1 MHLWELHF
9 NHHIN
14 KEKKMKKTVI
24 LSIIMMLSVG
34 LFVTSCK
41 SDDETPVVPM
51 TTVILEI
58 PSNLANAVLS
68 NASGA
73 LTNVQTQKVVNVTN
87 DQFVKTGNNYQIQL
101 SNLEE
106 GTYNIEV
113 KGHLDFTLNGVAGQK
128 DFEVK
133 SDNVSISEKSST
145 IKLTVSTFTAQG
157 GFVISEIFF
166 TGTSTAEGKS
176 YSGDQYMIIT
186 NNSDVTLYA
195 DSIAVLESAFLT
207 TQKQDYTPD
216 IMATDFSVQACY
228 MIPGNGKSVPVAP
241 GASLTLAVNA
251 INHKAEQ
258 PQSIDLSGAD
268 FEFYDE
274 SSNANFTDPDG
285 KAPNLDKWYC
295 YTATIYQFHSRG
307 FNSMAIAKMKTT
319 KEDWLE
325 NYVYDASYLFVYGD
339 FSKEMTKKGIYRVPN
354 SWILDGV
361 NLSVESVREWNVLDA
376 SVDAGWTYC
385 GKVDKDVTRFNKSV
399 IRKQD
404 GNGKYID
411 TNNSTNDF
419 TPEAP
424 ASLLK

>member
-1 MHLWELHF
+1 
-9 NHHIN
+9 
-14 KEKKMKKTVI
+14 MKKTVL
-24 LSIIMMLSVG
+24 LSIMMMLSFG
-34 LFVTSCK
+34 LIMTSCS
-41 SDDETPVVPM
+41 SDDETPVVPL
-51 TTVILEI
+51 TSLTLEI
-58 PSNLANAVLS
+58 PSNLENAVLT
-68 NASGA
+68 NASA
-73 LTNVQTQKVVNVTN
+73 VVTNVQTQQVVNVMG
-87 DQFVKTGNNYQIQL
+87 DQFLKNGNNYQLQL
-101 SNLEE
+101 ANLEE
-106 GTYNIEV
+106 GTYNV
-113 KGHLDFTLNGVAGQK
+113 AMKGHLDFTLNGVAGQK

-133 SDNVSISEKSST
+133 SENVSISEKSASL
-145 IKLTVSTFTAQG
+145 KLTVSTFTAQG

-166 TGTSTAEGKS
+166 TGTSTAEGGS
-176 YSGDQYMIIT
+176 YSGDQYIRIT

-216 IMATDFSVQACY
+216 IMSTDFSVQACY
-228 MIPGNGKSVPVAP
+228 MIPGTGKSVPVEP

-251 INHKAEQ
+251 INHKTEQ
-258 PQSIDLSGAD
+258 PNSIDLSGAD

-319 KEDWLE
+319 KEDWLQ
-325 NYVYDASYLFVYGD
+325 NNVYDAKYLFVFGD
-339 FSKEMTKKGIYRVPN
+339 FSKEMTKKGIYKVPN
-354 SWILDGV
+354 AWILDGV

-376 SVDAGWTYC
+376 SIDAGWTYC
-385 GKVDKDVTRFNKSV
+385 GKVDRDETRFNKSV

-404 GNGKYID
+404 ANGKYID

>member
-1 MHLWELHF
+1 
-9 NHHIN
+9 
-14 KEKKMKKTVI
+14 MKKTVL
-24 LSIIMMLSVG
+24 LSIMMMLSFG
-34 LFVTSCK
+34 LIMTSCS
-41 SDDETPVVPM
+41 SDDETPVVPL
-51 TTVILEI
+51 TSLTLEI
-58 PSNLANAVLS
+58 PSNLENAVLT
-68 NASGA
+68 NASA
-73 LTNVQTQKVVNVTN
+73 VVTNVQTQQVVNVMG
-87 DQFVKTGNNYQIQL
+87 DQFLKNGNNYQLQL
-101 SNLEE
+101 ANLEE
-106 GTYNIEV
+106 GTYNV
-113 KGHLDFTLNGVAGQK
+113 AMKGHLDFTLNGVAGQK

-133 SDNVSISEKSST
+133 SENVSISEKSASL
-145 IKLTVSTFTAQG
+145 KLTVSTFTAQG

-166 TGTSTAEGKS
+166 TGTSTAEGGS
-176 YSGDQYMIIT
+176 YSGDQYIRIT

-195 DSIAVLESAFLT
+195 DRIAVLESAFLT

-216 IMATDFSVQACY
+216 IMSTDFSVQACY
-228 MIPGNGKSVPVAP
+228 MIPGTGKSVPVEP

-251 INHKAEQ
+251 INHKTEQ
-258 PQSIDLSGAD
+258 PNSIDLSGAD

-319 KEDWLE
+319 KEDWLQ
-325 NYVYDASYLFVYGD
+325 NNVYDAKYLFVFGD
-339 FSKEMTKKGIYRVPN
+339 FSKEMTKKGIYKVPN
-354 SWILDGV
+354 AWILDGV

-376 SVDAGWTYC
+376 SIDAGWTYC
-385 GKVDKDVTRFNKSV
+385 GKVDRDETRFNKSV

-404 GNGKYID
+404 ANGKYID

>member
-1 MHLWELHF
+1 
-9 NHHIN
+9 
-14 KEKKMKKTVI
+14 MKKNLF

-34 LFVTSCK
+34 LFTTSC
-41 SDDETPVVPM
+41 SNDETPIVPL
-51 TTVILEI
+51 TSLTLEI
-58 PSNLANAVLS
+58 PSNLENAVLS
-68 NASGA
+68 NASA
-73 LTNVQTQKVVNVTN
+73 TITNVQTQKVTNVTN
-87 DQFVKTGNNYQIQL
+87 DQFLKSGDNYQL
-101 SNLEE
+101 ALENLEE
-106 GTYNIEV
+106 GTYNVAIQ
-113 KGHLDFTLNGVAGQK
+113 GHLDFTLNGVAGQK
-128 DFEVK
+128 DFDVK
-133 SDNVSISEKSST
+133 SENVSISQKVSSL
-145 IKLTVSTFTAQG
+145 KLAVSTFTAQG

-166 TGTSTAEGKS
+166 TGTLSAEGKS
-176 YSGDQYMIIT
+176 YSGDQYIRIT

-216 IMATDFSVQACY
+216 IMSTDFSVQACY
-228 MIPGNGKSVPVAP
+228 MIPGDGKSVPVEP
-241 GASLTLAVNA
+241 GATLTLAINA
-251 INHKAEQ
+251 INHTTEE
-258 PQSIDLSGAD
+258 PQSVDLSGAD

-307 FNSMAIAKMKTT
+307 FNSMAIAKMKTS
-319 KEDWLE
+319 KEDWLA
-325 NYVYDASYLFVYGD
+325 NYVYDAKYLFVFGD
-339 FSKEMTKKGIYRVPN
+339 FSREMTKKGIYKVPN

-376 SVDAGWTYC
+376 SIDAGWTYC
-385 GKVDKDVTRFNKSV
+385 GKVDRDETRFNKSV

-404 GNGKYID
+404 AEGKYVD

>member
-1 MHLWELHF
+1 
-9 NHHIN
+9 
-14 KEKKMKKTVI
+14 MKKNLF

-34 LFVTSCK
+34 LFTTSC
-41 SDDETPVVPM
+41 SNDETPIVPL
-51 TTVILEI
+51 TSLTLEI
-58 PSNLANAVLS
+58 PSNLENAVLS
-68 NASGA
+68 NASA
-73 LTNVQTQKVVNVTN
+73 TITNVQTQKVTNVTN
-87 DQFVKTGNNYQIQL
+87 DQFLKSGDNYQL
-101 SNLEE
+101 ALENLEE
-106 GTYNIEV
+106 GTYNVAIQ
-113 KGHLDFTLNGVAGQK
+113 GHLDFTLNGVAGQK
-128 DFEVK
+128 DFDVK
-133 SDNVSISEKSST
+133 SENVSISQKASSL
-145 IKLTVSTFTAQG
+145 KLAVSTFTAQG

-166 TGTSTAEGKS
+166 TGTLSAEGKS
-176 YSGDQYMIIT
+176 YSGDQYIRIT

-216 IMATDFSVQACY
+216 IMSTDFSVQACY
-228 MIPGNGKSVPVAP
+228 MIPGDGKSVPVEP
-241 GASLTLAVNA
+241 GATLTLAINA
-251 INHKAEQ
+251 INHTTEE
-258 PQSIDLSGAD
+258 PQSVDLSGAD

-307 FNSMAIAKMKTT
+307 FNSMAIAKMKTS
-319 KEDWLE
+319 KEDWLA
-325 NYVYDASYLFVYGD
+325 NYVYDAKYLFVFGD
-339 FSKEMTKKGIYRVPN
+339 FSREMTKKGIYKVPN

-376 SVDAGWTYC
+376 SIDAGWTYC
-385 GKVDKDVTRFNKSV
+385 GKVDRDETRFNKSV

-404 GNGKYID
+404 ADGKYVD

>member
-1 MHLWELHF
+1 
-9 NHHIN
+9 
-14 KEKKMKKTVI
+14 MKKNLF

-34 LFVTSCK
+34 LFTTSC
-41 SDDETPVVPM
+41 SNDETPIVPL
-51 TTVILEI
+51 TSLTLEI
-58 PSNLANAVLS
+58 PSNLENAVLS
-68 NASGA
+68 NASA
-73 LTNVQTQKVVNVTN
+73 TITNVQTQKVTNVTN
-87 DQFVKTGNNYQIQL
+87 DQFLKSGDNYQL
-101 SNLEE
+101 ALENLEE
-106 GTYNIEV
+106 GTYNVAIQ
-113 KGHLDFTLNGVAGQK
+113 GHLDFTLNGVAGQK
-128 DFEVK
+128 DFDVK
-133 SDNVSISEKSST
+133 SENVSISQKASSL
-145 IKLTVSTFTAQG
+145 KLAVSTFTAQG

-166 TGTSTAEGKS
+166 TGTLSAEGKS
-176 YSGDQYMIIT
+176 YSGDQYIRIT

-216 IMATDFSVQACY
+216 IMSTDFSVQACY
-228 MIPGNGKSVPVAP
+228 MIPGDGKSVPVEP
-241 GASLTLAVNA
+241 GATLTLAINA
-251 INHKAEQ
+251 INHTTEE

-307 FNSMAIAKMKTT
+307 FNSMAIAKMKTS
-319 KEDWLE
+319 KEDWLA
-325 NYVYDASYLFVYGD
+325 NYVYDAKYLFVFGD
-339 FSKEMTKKGIYRVPN
+339 FSREMTKKGIYKVPN

-376 SVDAGWTYC
+376 SIDAGWTYC
-385 GKVDKDVTRFNKSV
+385 GKVDRDETRFNKSV

-404 GNGKYID
+404 ADGKYVD

>member
-1 MHLWELHF
+1 
-9 NHHIN
+9 
-14 KEKKMKKTVI
+14 MKKNLF

-34 LFVTSCK
+34 LFTTSC
-41 SDDETPVVPM
+41 SNDETPIVPL
-51 TTVILEI
+51 TSLTLEI
-58 PSNLANAVLS
+58 PSNLENAVLS
-68 NASGA
+68 NASA
-73 LTNVQTQKVVNVTN
+73 TITNVQTQKVTNVTN
-87 DQFVKTGNNYQIQL
+87 DQFLKSGDNYQL
-101 SNLEE
+101 ALENLEE
-106 GTYNIEV
+106 GTYNVAIQ
-113 KGHLDFTLNGVAGQK
+113 GHLDFTLNGVAGQK
-128 DFEVK
+128 DFDVK
-133 SDNVSISEKSST
+133 SENVSISQKSSSL
-145 IKLTVSTFTAQG
+145 KLAVSTFTAQG

-166 TGTSTAEGKS
+166 TGTLSAEGKS
-176 YSGDQYMIIT
+176 YSGDQYIRIT

-216 IMATDFSVQACY
+216 IMSTDFSVQACY
-228 MIPGNGKSVPVAP
+228 MIPGDGKSVPVEP
-241 GASLTLAVNA
+241 GATLTLAINA
-251 INHKAEQ
+251 INHTTEE

-307 FNSMAIAKMKTT
+307 FNSMAIAKMKTS
-319 KEDWLE
+319 KEDWLA
-325 NYVYDASYLFVYGD
+325 NYVYDAKYLFVFGD
-339 FSKEMTKKGIYRVPN
+339 FSREMTKKGIYKVPN

-376 SVDAGWTYC
+376 SIDAGWTYC
-385 GKVDKDVTRFNKSV
+385 GKVDRDETRFNKSV

-404 GNGKYID
+404 AEGKYVD

>member
-1 MHLWELHF
+1 
-9 NHHIN
+9 
-14 KEKKMKKTVI
+14 MKKN
-24 LSIIMMLSVG
+24 LFACIIAMLSVG
-34 LFVTSCK
+34 IMFTSC
-41 SDDETPVVPM
+41 SDDKTPVVAQ
-51 TTVILEI
+51 TAVSLEI
-58 PSNLANAVLS
+58 PANLENVVLTGAS
-68 NASGA
+68 LVMTNVATQEAYIASGD
-73 LTNVQTQKVVNVTN
+73 NVFQKN
-87 DQFVKTGNNYQIQL
+87 GNKYQIVVAD
-101 SNLEE
+101 LEE
-106 GTYNIEV
+106 GNYNVSIS
-113 KGHLDFTLNGVAGQK
+113 GHLDFELNNVAGQK
-128 DFEVK
+128 DFEVT
-133 SDNVSISEKSST
+133 SENVKISETSPAVQMV
-145 IKLTVSTFTAQG
+145 VSTFTAQG

-166 TGTSTAEGKS
+166 TGTSTAEGKR
-176 YSGDQYMIIT
+176 YSGDQYIRIT

-216 IMATDFSVQACY
+216 IMSTDFSVQACY
-228 MIPGNGKSVPVAP
+228 MIPGTGKSVPVEP

-251 INHKAEQ
+251 INHTAEE
-258 PQSIDLSGAD
+258 PNSIDLSGAD

-295 YTATIYQFHSRG
+295 YTATVYQFHSRG

-319 KEDWLE
+319 KEDWLA
-325 NYVYDASYLFVYGD
+325 NNVYYAEYLFVFGD
-339 FSKEMTKKGIYRVPN
+339 FSKTMTKKGIYKVPN

-376 SVDAGWTYC
+376 SIDAGWTYC
-385 GKVDKDVTRFNKSV
+385 GKVDRDDTRFNKAV

-404 GNGKYID
+404 ANGKYID

>member
-1 MHLWELHF
+1 
-9 NHHIN
+9 
-14 KEKKMKKTVI
+14 MKKNLF

-34 LFVTSCK
+34 LFTTSC
-41 SDDETPVVPM
+41 SNDETPIVPL
-51 TTVILEI
+51 TSLTLEI
-58 PSNLANAVLS
+58 PSNLENAVLS
-68 NASGA
+68 NASA
-73 LTNVQTQKVVNVTN
+73 TITNVQTQKVTNVTN
-87 DQFVKTGNNYQIQL
+87 DQFLKSGDNYQL
-101 SNLEE
+101 ALENLEE
-106 GTYNIEV
+106 GTYNVAIQ
-113 KGHLDFTLNGVAGQK
+113 GHLDFTLNGVAGQK
-128 DFEVK
+128 DFDVK
-133 SDNVSISEKSST
+133 SENVSISQKVSSL
-145 IKLTVSTFTAQG
+145 KLAVSTFTAQG

-166 TGTSTAEGKS
+166 TGTLSAEGKS
-176 YSGDQYMIIT
+176 YSGDQYIRIT

-216 IMATDFSVQACY
+216 IMSTDFSVQACY
-228 MIPGNGKSVPVAP
+228 MIPGDGKSVPVEP
-241 GASLTLAVNA
+241 GATLTLAINA
-251 INHKAEQ
+251 INHTTEE
-258 PQSIDLSGAD
+258 PQSVDLSGAD

-307 FNSMAIAKMKTT
+307 FNSMAIAKMKTS
-319 KEDWLE
+319 KEDWLA
-325 NYVYDASYLFVYGD
+325 NYVYDAKYLFVFGD
-339 FSKEMTKKGIYRVPN
+339 FSREMTKKGIYKVPN

-376 SVDAGWTYC
+376 SIDAGWTYC
-385 GKVDKDVTRFNKSV
+385 GKVDRDETRFNKSV

-404 GNGKYID
+404 ADGKYVD